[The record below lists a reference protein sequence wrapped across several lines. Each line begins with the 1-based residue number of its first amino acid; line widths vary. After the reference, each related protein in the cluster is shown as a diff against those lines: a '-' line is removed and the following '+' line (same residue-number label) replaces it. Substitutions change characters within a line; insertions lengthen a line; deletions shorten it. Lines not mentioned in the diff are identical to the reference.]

1 MSPPDAAPAPLTH
14 SLLEDV
20 LALLTG
26 TLLCALGLQFLGQS
40 GLITGQTAGAALVI
54 AYASGWAFGLVFFLI
69 NLPFYWLGYRRLGLA
84 FTLKSFASVG
94 LLAGLSV
101 LLPRYMDV
109 TAVHPLVAAVLFGV
123 TSGVGLLILFRHGSS
138 LGGVGIVA
146 VMLQDSTGLRAGWLQ
161 MGFDV
166 VLFALALLWLPADR
180 VLWSLPG
187 VAVLN
192 LVIAVNHRRDR
203 YIAV

>member
-1 MSPPDAAPAPLTH
+1 MSPPETGTTAPGH
-14 SLLEDV
+14 SLLEDAQ
-20 LALLTG
+20 ALLTG

-54 AYASGWAFGLVFFLI
+54 SYASGWAFGVVFFLI
-69 NLPFYWLGYRRLGLA
+69 NLPFYWLGYRRIGLA
-84 FTLKSFASVG
+84 FTVKSFVSVC
-94 LLAGLSV
+94 LLAGLSA
-101 LLPRYMDV
+101 LLPQYLNV
-109 TAVHPLVAAVLFGV
+109 SSVQPLAASILFGV

-146 VMLQDSTGLRAGWLQ
+146 LMLQDSTGLRAGWLQ

>member
-1 MSPPDAAPAPLTH
+1 MSQPDTAPAPLTH

-40 GLITGQTAGAALVI
+40 GLITGQTAGAAMVI
-54 AYASGWAFGLVFFLI
+54 SYASGWAFGLVFFLI
-69 NLPFYWLGYRRLGLA
+69 NLPFYWLGYRRIGLA

-94 LLAGLSV
+94 LLAGLSA

-109 TAVHPLVAAVLFGV
+109 TSVHPLVAAVLFGV

>member
-1 MSPPDAAPAPLTH
+1 M
-14 SLLEDV
+14 
-20 LALLTG
+20 ALLTG

-54 AYASGWAFGLVFFLI
+54 SYASGWAFGLVFFAI
-69 NLPFYWLGYRRLGLA
+69 NLPFYWLGYRRIGLA
-84 FTLKSFASVG
+84 FTIKSFASVC
-94 LLAGLSV
+94 LLAVLSS
-101 LLPRYMDV
+101 LLPRYLDV
-109 TAVHPLVAAVLFGV
+109 ASVEPLVAAVLFGV

-138 LGGVGIVA
+138 LGGVGILA
-146 VMLQDSTGLRAGWLQ
+146 VMVQDRTGLRAGWLQ
-161 MGFDV
+161 MGFDAA
-166 VLFALALLWLPADR
+166 LFALALLWLPADR

>member
-1 MSPPDAAPAPLTH
+1 MSPPEAAPAPLTH
-14 SLLEDV
+14 SLLEDA

-54 AYASGWAFGLVFFLI
+54 SYASGWAFGLVFFLI
-69 NLPFYWLGYRRLGLA
+69 NLPFYWLGYRRIGLA

-94 LLAGLSV
+94 LLAGLSA

-109 TAVHPLVAAVLFGV
+109 TSVHPLVAAVLFGV

-166 VLFALALLWLPADR
+166 VLFALALIWLPADR

>member
-1 MSPPDAAPAPLTH
+1 MSPSESAPAAIRH
-14 SLLEDV
+14 SWLEDV
-20 LALLTG
+20 QGLLTG
-26 TLLCALGLQFLGQS
+26 TLLCALGLQFLGQA
-40 GLITGQTAGAALVI
+40 GLITGQTAGLALVL
-54 AYASGWAFGLVFFLI
+54 AYVSGWGFGAVFFLI
-69 NLPFYWLGYRRLGLA
+69 NLPFYWLGFRRIGLA
-84 FTLKSFASVG
+84 FTLKSFASVA
-94 LLAGLSV
+94 LLAGLSA

-109 TAVHPLVAAVLFGV
+109 SAVHPLVAGVLFGV

-146 VMLQDSTGLRAGWLQ
+146 LMVQDRTGLRAGWLQ
-161 MGFDV
+161 MGFDAT
-166 VLFALALLWLPADR
+166 LFLLALLWLPADR

-203 YIAV
+203 YIAT

>member
-1 MSPPDAAPAPLTH
+1 MSPPDTAPAPLTH

-54 AYASGWAFGLVFFLI
+54 SYASGWAFGLVFFLI
-69 NLPFYWLGYRRLGLA
+69 NLPFYWLGYRRIGLA

-94 LLAGLSV
+94 LLAGLSA

-109 TAVHPLVAAVLFGV
+109 TSVHPLVAAVLFGV

>member
-1 MSPPDAAPAPLTH
+1 MSQPDAAPAPLTH
-14 SLLEDV
+14 SLPEDV

-54 AYASGWAFGLVFFLI
+54 SYASGWSFGAVFFLI
-69 NLPFYWLGYRRLGLA
+69 NLPFYWLGYRRIGLA
-84 FTLKSFASVG
+84 FTVKSFVSVG
-94 LLAGLSV
+94 LLAGLSA
-101 LLPRYMDV
+101 LLPQYMDV
-109 TAVHPLVAAVLFGV
+109 TSVHPLVAAVLFGV

-146 VMLQDSTGLRAGWLQ
+146 LMVQDRTGLRAGWLQ
-161 MGFDV
+161 MAFDAA
-166 VLFALALLWLPADR
+166 LFALALIWLPAER

>member
-1 MSPPDAAPAPLTH
+1 MSPSETAPGHT
-14 SLLEDV
+14 LLEDAQ
-20 LALLTG
+20 ALLTG

-54 AYASGWAFGLVFFLI
+54 SYASGWAFGLVFFLI
-69 NLPFYWLGYRRLGLA
+69 NLPFYWLGYRRIGLA
-84 FTLKSFASVG
+84 FTVKSFVSVC
-94 LLAGLSV
+94 LLAGLSA

-109 TAVHPLVAAVLFGV
+109 TSVQPLVAAVLFGV

-146 VMLQDSTGLRAGWLQ
+146 LMLQDRIGLRAGWLQ

-187 VAVLN
+187 VMVLN